1 LRFLS
6 HIPAWLKN
14 KYFIA
19 LSSFAVILL
28 FLDKNDVFTQMARQ
42 KEQRD
47 LDKSKVYYTKEINEL
62 NKIKQGLINDPA
74 TIEKFAR
81 ENCLMK
87 RDNEDL
93 FLVSEKPDAP
103 NN

>member
-1 LRFLS
+1 M
-6 HIPAWLKN
+6 
-14 KYFIA
+14 
-19 LSSFAVILL
+19 
-28 FLDKNDVFTQMARQ
+28 DQ
-42 KEQRD
+42 
-47 LDKSKVYYTKEINEL
+47 SKVYYTNEINEL
-62 NKIKQGLINDPA
+62 NKIKEGLINDPA

-93 FLVSEKPDAP
+93 FLLSEKPDKP